1 MRWSCGPMNSFRQQK
16 KRLFWKEEGAA
27 VMAGRSE
34 KKSRRMIFVCVCLLR
49 STTSSLAT
57 TARWDEESKC
67 REEMPHPPSKKRTP
81 AAMKALELSRS
92 CNGEIK
98 QRRFTRLGKSR
109 RRQLVTGQE
118 GVRRKKKIQVMR
130 SLVVSQEEEEREMV
144 EKPATWEK
152 NQWLP

>member
-1 MRWSCGPMNSFRQQK
+1 
-16 KRLFWKEEGAA
+16 
-27 VMAGRSE
+27 
-34 KKSRRMIFVCVCLLR
+34 
-49 STTSSLAT
+49 
-57 TARWDEESKC
+57 
-67 REEMPHPPSKKRTP
+67 
-81 AAMKALELSRS
+81 MKALELSRS